1 MPVTVLFLCF
11 LVGCVTGLRSLTAP
25 AAVCWGAHLGWLH
38 FAGTR
43 LAFLQ
48 HRTTL
53 IIFTLLALVE
63 LIADKLPNTP
73 ARTAP
78 LGLTARVL
86 VGGFCGAAL
95 SLSAGGGVV
104 AAAIVGVLGALAGTF
119 GGYNIRHAL
128 VAKAHLP
135 DIAVALAED
144 AVAIASGLLI
154 VSQL

>member
-11 LVGCVTGLRSLTAP
+11 LIGCVTGLRSLTAP

-104 AAAIVGVLGALAGTF
+104 VAAIVGVLGALAGTF

-135 DIAVALAED
+135 DFAVALAED
-144 AVAIASGLLI
+144 AVAIAGGLLI
-154 VSQL
+154 VSHL